1 MNELFQLA
9 KILQETSSVFSAL
22 SMQALDSSDITWQ
35 QVLILEQIA
44 ISPKTMG
51 EISKAINLSYSTTS
65 GLISRLEQMN
75 LVRRFRDKSDRRIVW
90 AALTERVLANR
101 NLQEGISC
109 TPATLHS
116 LRELI
121 LEKEILS

>member
-9 KILQETSSVFSAL
+9 KILRETSTVFSTL

-51 EISKAINLSYSTTS
+51 EISKAIGLSYSTTS

-90 AALTERVLANR
+90 AALTDRVSANWTC
-101 NLQEGISC
+101 QEGSAC
-109 TPATLHS
+109 TPASLHS

>member
-9 KILQETSSVFSAL
+9 KILRETSTVFSAL
-22 SMQALDSSDITWQ
+22 SMQALDSNDITWQ

-90 AALTERVLANR
+90 AALTERVPANR
-101 NLQEGISC
+101 NLQEGIGW
-109 TPATLHS
+109 TPATLDS

>member
-9 KILQETSSVFSAL
+9 KILRDTSTVFSTL

-51 EISKAINLSYSTTS
+51 EISKAIDLSYSTTS

-90 AALTERVLANR
+90 AALTERVPANWAG
-101 NLQEGISC
+101 QEGSAC
-109 TPATLHS
+109 TPASLHS
-116 LRELI
+116 LRALI

>member
-9 KILQETSSVFSAL
+9 KILRDTSTVFSTL

-51 EISKAINLSYSTTS
+51 EISKAIDLSYSTTS

-90 AALTERVLANR
+90 AALTERVTANWTG
-101 NLQEGISC
+101 QEGSAC
-109 TPATLHS
+109 TPASLHS
-116 LRELI
+116 LRALI

>member
-9 KILQETSSVFSAL
+9 KILRDTSTVFSTL

-51 EISKAINLSYSTTS
+51 EISKAIDLSYSTTS

-90 AALTERVLANR
+90 AALTERVPAIWTGE
-101 NLQEGISC
+101 EGSAC
-109 TPATLHS
+109 TPVSLHS
-116 LRELI
+116 LRALI

>member
-9 KILQETSSVFSAL
+9 KILRDTSTVFSTL

-51 EISKAINLSYSTTS
+51 EISKAIDLSYSTTS

-90 AALTERVLANR
+90 AALTERVAANWTEE
-101 NLQEGISC
+101 EGSAC
-109 TPATLHS
+109 TPTSLHS
-116 LRELI
+116 LRALI